1 MKMRGAASSPSALC
15 WRISR
20 ARLVSLPTSRMV
32 VMPQASYL
40 LSSYSS
46 GCGLPPRSSCRWA
59 CALISPGRTY
69 LPVASITASASAPPR
84 AGIREPR
91 AAATGSSGITSA
103 IVLFSMTMSLGPLA
117 GVPLPSTTMAL
128 WISRRRTRLPL
139 AGAWAAAEQA
149 RESAARET
157 SRVRDMGTIVGCYGE
172 GEQSTGLRLDPAA
185 RRQGGGSRDGEQPAG
200 AGTTREGTRGR
211 PRQHHMGDGPRGLL
225 DRAGRIAWP
234 QAAHLPHLARRGDC
248 HHYPDRGH
256 VDRQRHEPLHCGAHC
271 QPGHQYVRA
280 TPIPMGTGLRFL
292 PQRTAAQP
300 ADSRGR
306 LRVSAGQPAGVS
318 TNRRH
323 GPTQPQTTGA
333 P

>member
-1 MKMRGAASSPSALC
+1 MRGAASSPSALC
-15 WRISR
+15 RRISS

-32 VMPQASYL
+32 VMPQASQM

-69 LPVASITASASAPPR
+69 LPVASITASAGVAAR
-84 AGIREPR
+84 DPR
-91 AAATGSSGITSA
+91 AAATGSSGMTSA

-139 AGAWAAAEQA
+139 AGACGAAWAAAEQA

-157 SRVRDMGTIVGCYGE
+157 SRVRDMGTIVACYGE

-185 RRQGGGSRDGEQPAG
+185 RRQGGGNRGGEQPAG

-211 PRQHHMGDGPRGLL
+211 PRHDHMGDGPRGLL
-225 DRAGRIAWP
+225 DRARGIARP
-234 QAAHLPHLARRGDC
+234 QAPQLPYIARRGHC
-248 HHYPDRGH
+248 HHHPDCGH
-256 VDRQRHEPLHCGAHC
+256 VDRQRHE
-271 QPGHQYVRA
+271 
-280 TPIPMGTGLRFL
+280 
-292 PQRTAAQP
+292 
-300 ADSRGR
+300 
-306 LRVSAGQPAGVS
+306 
-318 TNRRH
+318 
-323 GPTQPQTTGA
+323 
-333 P
+333 

>member
-1 MKMRGAASSPSALC
+1 MRGAASSPSALC
-15 WRISR
+15 RRISS

-32 VMPQASYL
+32 VMPQASQM

-84 AGIREPR
+84 AGMRELR
-91 AAATGSSGITSA
+91 AAATGSSGMTSA

-139 AGAWAAAEQA
+139 AGACGGAWAAAEQA

-157 SRVRDMGTIVGCYGE
+157 SRVRDMGTIVACYGE

-185 RRQGGGSRDGEQPAG
+185 RRQGGGSCDGEQPAG

-211 PRQHHMGDGPRGLL
+211 PRQQDMVDGPGGLL
-225 DRAGRIAWP
+225 DSAGRIARKK
-234 QAAHLPHLARRGDC
+234 AAHLPKF
-248 HHYPDRGH
+248 DRGG
-256 VDRQRHEPLHCGAHC
+256 D
-271 QPGHQYVRA
+271 
-280 TPIPMGTGLRFL
+280 
-292 PQRTAAQP
+292 
-300 ADSRGR
+300 
-306 LRVSAGQPAGVS
+306 
-318 TNRRH
+318 
-323 GPTQPQTTGA
+323 
-333 P
+333 